1 MRRLLTL
8 VASRELTLFNRAAK
22 TIQAQLE
29 ANNVWELDAAEI
41 APQQQWKLQHDKF
54 GRIFSDLILDQRGGG
69 SYDAPIDL
77 NKITT
82 RGSA

>member
-8 VASRELTLFNRAAK
+8 VASRELTLFNRTAK
-22 TIQAQLE
+22 TIQVQLE

-54 GRIFSDLILDQRGGG
+54 GQIFSDLIWTNGVVG
-69 SYDAPIDL
+69 P
-77 NKITT
+77 TT
-82 RGSA
+82 HRLT